1 MNKRL
6 KPWHIILIVVAV
18 LAVALVGYT
27 VKSYNGL
34 VTLKQEV
41 TQKESDIQTTL
52 QRRADLIPNLVNTVK
67 GYASHEES
75 IMKEVS
81 DARAALV
88 GANNTGDQLAANEQ
102 MTSALNRLLAIAEN
116 YPDLKANTNFIQLQD
131 ELSGTENRITQARRA
146 YNDAVKTYNTKIQ
159 RFPTSLIAGIFHRKS
174 STDFLIILA
183 PLRKCRNCLEYQ
195 AFPAFCVSEDT
206 PHIMAY
212 RSLIWR
218 SKVVKP

>member
-1 MNKRL
+1 MNRRL
-6 KPWHIILIVVAV
+6 KPWHIVLIVVAV
-18 LAVALVGYT
+18 LVVLLVGYT
-27 VKSYNGL
+27 VSSYNGL
-34 VTLKQEV
+34 VTLRQEV
-41 TQKESDIQTTL
+41 TQKDSDIQTTL

-88 GANNTGDQLAANEQ
+88 GAKDTGAQLAANDR

-131 ELSGTENRITQARRA
+131 ELAGTENRITQARRA

-159 RFPTSLIAGIFHRKS
+159 LFPTYMIAGIFNF
-174 STDFLIILA
+174 DAF
-183 PLRKCRNCLEYQ
+183 EYFQ
-195 AFPAFCVSEDT
+195 ANENAQEVPSVNFD
-206 PHIMAY
+206 
-212 RSLIWR
+212 
-218 SKVVKP
+218 

>member
-27 VKSYNGL
+27 IKSYNGL

-159 RFPTSLIAGIFHRKS
+159 RFPTSLIAGIFNFEAF
-174 STDFLIILA
+174 DYF
-183 PLRKCRNCLEYQ
+183 Q
-195 AFPAFCVSEDT
+195 ANEGAQEVPSVNFD
-206 PHIMAY
+206 
-212 RSLIWR
+212 
-218 SKVVKP
+218 

>member
-159 RFPTSLIAGIFHRKS
+159 RFPISLIAGIFNFEAF
-174 STDFLIILA
+174 DYF
-183 PLRKCRNCLEYQ
+183 Q
-195 AFPAFCVSEDT
+195 ANEGAQEVPSVNFD
-206 PHIMAY
+206 
-212 RSLIWR
+212 
-218 SKVVKP
+218 

>member
-67 GYASHEES
+67 GYALHEES

-159 RFPTSLIAGIFHRKS
+159 RFPTSLIAGIFNFEAF
-174 STDFLIILA
+174 DYF
-183 PLRKCRNCLEYQ
+183 Q
-195 AFPAFCVSEDT
+195 ANEGAQEVPSVNFD
-206 PHIMAY
+206 
-212 RSLIWR
+212 
-218 SKVVKP
+218 

>member
-67 GYASHEES
+67 GYASHEEA

-102 MTSALNRLLAIAEN
+102 MTSALNRLLAVAEN

-159 RFPTSLIAGIFHRKS
+159 RFPTSLVAGIFYFEAF
-174 STDFLIILA
+174 DYF
-183 PLRKCRNCLEYQ
+183 Q
-195 AFPAFCVSEDT
+195 ANAGAQEVPSVNFD
-206 PHIMAY
+206 
-212 RSLIWR
+212 
-218 SKVVKP
+218 

>member
-1 MNKRL
+1 MNRRL
-6 KPWHIILIVVAV
+6 KPWHIILIAVAV

-75 IMKEVS
+75 IMKEIS

-88 GANNTGDQLAANEQ
+88 GANNTGDQLAANAQ

-131 ELSGTENRITQARRA
+131 ELAGTENRITQARRA

-159 RFPTSLIAGIFHRKS
+159 RFPTSLIAGIFNF
-174 STDFLIILA
+174 DAFD
-183 PLRKCRNCLEYQ
+183 YFQ
-195 AFPAFCVSEDT
+195 ANEGAQEVPSVNFD
-206 PHIMAY
+206 
-212 RSLIWR
+212 
-218 SKVVKP
+218 

>member
-67 GYASHEES
+67 GYASHEEA

-102 MTSALNRLLAIAEN
+102 MTSALNRLLAVAEN

-159 RFPTSLIAGIFHRKS
+159 RVPTSLVAGIFNFEAF
-174 STDFLIILA
+174 DYF
-183 PLRKCRNCLEYQ
+183 Q
-195 AFPAFCVSEDT
+195 ANAGAQEVPSVNFD
-206 PHIMAY
+206 
-212 RSLIWR
+212 
-218 SKVVKP
+218 

>member
-52 QRRADLIPNLVNTVK
+52 QRRADLVPNLVNTVK

-159 RFPTSLIAGIFHRKS
+159 RFPTSLIAGIFNFEAF
-174 STDFLIILA
+174 DYF
-183 PLRKCRNCLEYQ
+183 Q
-195 AFPAFCVSEDT
+195 ANEGAQEVPSVNFD
-206 PHIMAY
+206 
-212 RSLIWR
+212 
-218 SKVVKP
+218 

>member
-146 YNDAVKTYNTKIQ
+146 YNDAVNTYNTKIQ
-159 RFPTSLIAGIFHRKS
+159 RFPTSLIAGIFNFEAF
-174 STDFLIILA
+174 DYF
-183 PLRKCRNCLEYQ
+183 Q
-195 AFPAFCVSEDT
+195 ANEGAQEVPSVNFD
-206 PHIMAY
+206 
-212 RSLIWR
+212 
-218 SKVVKP
+218 

>member
-52 QRRADLIPNLVNTVK
+52 QRRAALIPNLVTTVK

-159 RFPTSLIAGIFHRKS
+159 RFPTSLIAGIFNFEAF
-174 STDFLIILA
+174 DYF
-183 PLRKCRNCLEYQ
+183 Q
-195 AFPAFCVSEDT
+195 ANEGAQEVPSVNFD
-206 PHIMAY
+206 
-212 RSLIWR
+212 
-218 SKVVKP
+218 

>member
-67 GYASHEES
+67 GYAPHEES

-159 RFPTSLIAGIFHRKS
+159 RFPTSLIAGIFNFEAF
-174 STDFLIILA
+174 DYF
-183 PLRKCRNCLEYQ
+183 Q
-195 AFPAFCVSEDT
+195 ANEGAQEVPSVNFD
-206 PHIMAY
+206 
-212 RSLIWR
+212 
-218 SKVVKP
+218 

>member
-41 TQKESDIQTTL
+41 TQKESDIQPTL
-52 QRRADLIPNLVNTVK
+52 PRRADLIPNLVNTVK

-159 RFPTSLIAGIFHRKS
+159 RFPTSLIAGIFNFEAF
-174 STDFLIILA
+174 DYF
-183 PLRKCRNCLEYQ
+183 Q
-195 AFPAFCVSEDT
+195 ANEGAQEVPSVNFD
-206 PHIMAY
+206 
-212 RSLIWR
+212 
-218 SKVVKP
+218 

>member
-102 MTSALNRLLAIAEN
+102 MTSALNRLLAVAEN

-159 RFPTSLIAGIFHRKS
+159 RFPTSLIAGIFNFEAF
-174 STDFLIILA
+174 DYF
-183 PLRKCRNCLEYQ
+183 Q
-195 AFPAFCVSEDT
+195 ANEGAQEVPSVNFD
-206 PHIMAY
+206 
-212 RSLIWR
+212 
-218 SKVVKP
+218 

>member
-159 RFPTSLIAGIFHRKS
+159 RFPTSLIAGIFNFVAF
-174 STDFLIILA
+174 DYF
-183 PLRKCRNCLEYQ
+183 Q
-195 AFPAFCVSEDT
+195 ANEGAQEVPSVNFD
-206 PHIMAY
+206 
-212 RSLIWR
+212 
-218 SKVVKP
+218 

>member
-41 TQKESDIQTTL
+41 TQNESDIQTTL

-159 RFPTSLIAGIFHRKS
+159 RFPTSLIAGIFNFEAF
-174 STDFLIILA
+174 DYF
-183 PLRKCRNCLEYQ
+183 Q
-195 AFPAFCVSEDT
+195 ANEGAQEVPSVNFD
-206 PHIMAY
+206 
-212 RSLIWR
+212 
-218 SKVVKP
+218 

>member
-146 YNDAVKTYNTKIQ
+146 YNDAVKTYNTKIG
-159 RFPTSLIAGIFHRKS
+159 RAH
-174 STDFLIILA
+174 
-183 PLRKCRNCLEYQ
+183 
-195 AFPAFCVSEDT
+195 V
-206 PHIMAY
+206 
-212 RSLIWR
+212 
-218 SKVVKP
+218 

>member
-159 RFPTSLIAGIFHRKS
+159 RFPTSLIAGIFNFEAF
-174 STDFLIILA
+174 DYFQA
-183 PLRKCRNCLEYQ
+183 NEGAQEVPL
-195 AFPAFCVSEDT
+195 
-206 PHIMAY
+206 
-212 RSLIWR
+212 SLIHI
-218 SKVVKP
+218 

>member
-131 ELSGTENRITQARRA
+131 ELSGTENRITQTRRA

-159 RFPTSLIAGIFHRKS
+159 RFPTSLIAGIFNFEAF
-174 STDFLIILA
+174 DYF
-183 PLRKCRNCLEYQ
+183 Q
-195 AFPAFCVSEDT
+195 ANEGAQEVPSVNFD
-206 PHIMAY
+206 
-212 RSLIWR
+212 
-218 SKVVKP
+218 

>member
-81 DARAALV
+81 DARAVLV

-159 RFPTSLIAGIFHRKS
+159 RFPTSLIAGIFNFEAF
-174 STDFLIILA
+174 DYF
-183 PLRKCRNCLEYQ
+183 Q
-195 AFPAFCVSEDT
+195 ANEGAQEVPSVNFD
-206 PHIMAY
+206 
-212 RSLIWR
+212 
-218 SKVVKP
+218 

>member
-1 MNKRL
+1 MNRRL
-6 KPWHIILIVVAV
+6 KPWHIVLIVVAV
-18 LAVALVGYT
+18 LVVLLVGYT
-27 VKSYNGL
+27 VSSYNGL
-34 VTLKQEV
+34 VTLRQEV
-41 TQKESDIQTTL
+41 TQKDSDIQTTL

-88 GANNTGDQLAANEQ
+88 GAKDTGAQLAANDR

-131 ELSGTENRITQARRA
+131 ELAGTENRITQARRA

-159 RFPTSLIAGIFHRKS
+159 RFPTSLIAGIVNF
-174 STDFLIILA
+174 DAF
-183 PLRKCRNCLEYQ
+183 EYFQ
-195 AFPAFCVSEDT
+195 ANENAQEVPSVNFD
-206 PHIMAY
+206 
-212 RSLIWR
+212 
-218 SKVVKP
+218 

>member
-159 RFPTSLIAGIFHRKS
+159 RCPTSLIAGIFNFEAF
-174 STDFLIILA
+174 DYF
-183 PLRKCRNCLEYQ
+183 Q
-195 AFPAFCVSEDT
+195 ANEGAQEVPSVNFD
-206 PHIMAY
+206 
-212 RSLIWR
+212 
-218 SKVVKP
+218 

>member
-146 YNDAVKTYNTKIQ
+146 YNDAVKTYNTKIP
-159 RFPTSLIAGIFHRKS
+159 RFPTSLIAGNFNFEAF
-174 STDFLIILA
+174 DYF
-183 PLRKCRNCLEYQ
+183 Q
-195 AFPAFCVSEDT
+195 ANEGAQEVPSVNFD
-206 PHIMAY
+206 
-212 RSLIWR
+212 
-218 SKVVKP
+218 

>member
-67 GYASHEES
+67 GYASHEEA

-102 MTSALNRLLAIAEN
+102 MTSALNRLLAVAEN

-146 YNDAVKTYNTKIQ
+146 YNDAVKTYNTKNQ
-159 RFPTSLIAGIFHRKS
+159 RFPTSLVAGIFNFEAF
-174 STDFLIILA
+174 DYF
-183 PLRKCRNCLEYQ
+183 Q
-195 AFPAFCVSEDT
+195 ANAGAQEVPSVNFD
-206 PHIMAY
+206 
-212 RSLIWR
+212 
-218 SKVVKP
+218 

>member
-67 GYASHEES
+67 VYASHEES

-159 RFPTSLIAGIFHRKS
+159 RFPTSLIAGIFNFEAF
-174 STDFLIILA
+174 DYF
-183 PLRKCRNCLEYQ
+183 Q
-195 AFPAFCVSEDT
+195 ANEGAQEVPSVNFD
-206 PHIMAY
+206 
-212 RSLIWR
+212 
-218 SKVVKP
+218 

>member
-67 GYASHEES
+67 GYASHEEA

-102 MTSALNRLLAIAEN
+102 MTSALNRLLAVAEN

-159 RFPTSLIAGIFHRKS
+159 RFPTSLVAGIFNFEAF
-174 STDFLIILA
+174 D
-183 PLRKCRNCLEYQ
+183 YVQ
-195 AFPAFCVSEDT
+195 ANAGAQEVPSVNFD
-206 PHIMAY
+206 
-212 RSLIWR
+212 
-218 SKVVKP
+218 

>member
-146 YNDAVKTYNTKIQ
+146 YNDAVKNYNTKIQ
-159 RFPTSLIAGIFHRKS
+159 RFPTSLIAGIFNFEAF
-174 STDFLIILA
+174 DYF
-183 PLRKCRNCLEYQ
+183 Q
-195 AFPAFCVSEDT
+195 ANEGAQEVPSVNFD
-206 PHIMAY
+206 
-212 RSLIWR
+212 
-218 SKVVKP
+218 

>member
-1 MNKRL
+1 MKGRQSYEQT
-6 KPWHIILIVVAV
+6 VET
-18 LAVALVGYT
+18 LAYHPHCRGGARSGARWLHGQ
-27 VKSYNGL
+27 KLQRL

-159 RFPTSLIAGIFHRKS
+159 RFPTSLIAGIFNFEAF
-174 STDFLIILA
+174 DYF
-183 PLRKCRNCLEYQ
+183 Q
-195 AFPAFCVSEDT
+195 ANEGAQEVPSVNFD
-206 PHIMAY
+206 
-212 RSLIWR
+212 
-218 SKVVKP
+218 

>member
-41 TQKESDIQTTL
+41 TQKESEIQTTL

-67 GYASHEES
+67 GYASHEEA

-102 MTSALNRLLAIAEN
+102 MTSALNRLLAVAEN

-159 RFPTSLIAGIFHRKS
+159 RFPTSLVAGIFNFEAF
-174 STDFLIILA
+174 DYF
-183 PLRKCRNCLEYQ
+183 Q
-195 AFPAFCVSEDT
+195 ANAGAQEVPSVNFD
-206 PHIMAY
+206 
-212 RSLIWR
+212 
-218 SKVVKP
+218 

>member
-1 MNKRL
+1 MNRRL

-67 GYASHEES
+67 GYASHEEA

-159 RFPTSLIAGIFHRKS
+159 RFPTSLVAGIFNFEAF
-174 STDFLIILA
+174 DYF
-183 PLRKCRNCLEYQ
+183 Q
-195 AFPAFCVSEDT
+195 ANAGAHEVPSVNFD
-206 PHIMAY
+206 
-212 RSLIWR
+212 
-218 SKVVKP
+218 

>member
-159 RFPTSLIAGIFHRKS
+159 RFPPSLIAGIFNFEAF
-174 STDFLIILA
+174 DYF
-183 PLRKCRNCLEYQ
+183 Q
-195 AFPAFCVSEDT
+195 ANEGAQEVPSVNFD
-206 PHIMAY
+206 
-212 RSLIWR
+212 
-218 SKVVKP
+218 

>member
-1 MNKRL
+1 MNRRL

-67 GYASHEES
+67 GYASHEEA

-159 RFPTSLIAGIFHRKS
+159 RFPTSLVAGIFNFEAF
-174 STDFLIILA
+174 DYF
-183 PLRKCRNCLEYQ
+183 Q
-195 AFPAFCVSEDT
+195 ANAGAQEVPSVNFD
-206 PHIMAY
+206 
-212 RSLIWR
+212 
-218 SKVVKP
+218 

>member
-52 QRRADLIPNLVNTVK
+52 HRRADLIPNLVNTVK

-159 RFPTSLIAGIFHRKS
+159 RFPTSLIAGIFNFEAF
-174 STDFLIILA
+174 DYF
-183 PLRKCRNCLEYQ
+183 Q
-195 AFPAFCVSEDT
+195 ANEGAQEVPSVNFD
-206 PHIMAY
+206 
-212 RSLIWR
+212 
-218 SKVVKP
+218 

>member
-27 VKSYNGL
+27 VKSYIGL
-34 VTLKQEV
+34 VTLKKEV

-159 RFPTSLIAGIFHRKS
+159 RFPTSLIAGIFNFEAF
-174 STDFLIILA
+174 DYF
-183 PLRKCRNCLEYQ
+183 Q
-195 AFPAFCVSEDT
+195 ANEGAQEVPSVNFD
-206 PHIMAY
+206 
-212 RSLIWR
+212 
-218 SKVVKP
+218 

>member
-146 YNDAVKTYNTKIQ
+146 YNVAVKTYNTKIQ
-159 RFPTSLIAGIFHRKS
+159 RFPTSLIAGIFNFEAF
-174 STDFLIILA
+174 DYF
-183 PLRKCRNCLEYQ
+183 Q
-195 AFPAFCVSEDT
+195 ANEGAQEVPSVNFD
-206 PHIMAY
+206 
-212 RSLIWR
+212 
-218 SKVVKP
+218 

>member
-18 LAVALVGYT
+18 LAVALFGYT

-159 RFPTSLIAGIFHRKS
+159 RFPTSLIAGIFNFEAF
-174 STDFLIILA
+174 DYF
-183 PLRKCRNCLEYQ
+183 Q
-195 AFPAFCVSEDT
+195 ANEGAQEVPSVNFD
-206 PHIMAY
+206 
-212 RSLIWR
+212 
-218 SKVVKP
+218 

>member
-159 RFPTSLIAGIFHRKS
+159 RFPTSLIAGIFNFEAF
-174 STDFLIILA
+174 DYF
-183 PLRKCRNCLEYQ
+183 Q
-195 AFPAFCVSEDT
+195 ANEGAQAVPSVNFD
-206 PHIMAY
+206 
-212 RSLIWR
+212 
-218 SKVVKP
+218 

>member
-1 MNKRL
+1 MNRRL
-6 KPWHIILIVVAV
+6 KPWHIVLIVVAV
-18 LAVALVGYT
+18 LIVLLVGYT
-27 VKSYNGL
+27 VSSYNGL
-34 VTLKQEV
+34 VTLRQEV
-41 TQKESDIQTTL
+41 TQKDSDIQTTL

-88 GANNTGDQLAANEQ
+88 GAKDTGAQLAANDR

-131 ELSGTENRITQARRA
+131 ELAGTENRITQARRA

-159 RFPTSLIAGIFHRKS
+159 RFPTSLIAGIFNF
-174 STDFLIILA
+174 DAF
-183 PLRKCRNCLEYQ
+183 EYFQ
-195 AFPAFCVSEDT
+195 ANENAQEVPSVNFD
-206 PHIMAY
+206 
-212 RSLIWR
+212 
-218 SKVVKP
+218 